1 MQSLS
6 GADRAQEVKSRTNE
20 WNNWHSCQ
28 KPSSCFFSFGGG
40 EWGAKLDTH
49 LHLRAISTLRKCHAG
64 LSESKTWRLGM
75 ETTFLL
81 LKTRNFFCKIY

>member
-49 LHLRAISTLRKCHAG
+49 LHLRAISTL
-64 LSESKTWRLGM
+64 
-75 ETTFLL
+75 
-81 LKTRNFFCKIY
+81 